1 MKLNLTAVILFM
13 LVACGGEKKEKDPG
27 KDDDPIGGEE
37 KIIDSFRCEANLPS
51 EGKDGKP
58 DERRGFK
65 VEVTTFVY
73 DGGSAASTLVTEYT
87 FAQGVAPYVETAS
100 RVFSKND
107 KIMQLETDLLA
118 VKIRKNE
125 RMGVIYKKYDPGVS
139 ELLDCK

>member
-1 MKLNLTAVILFM
+1 MRLKLIAACLLTMA
-13 LVACGGEKKEKDPG
+13 ACGKEKSEEGPG
-27 KDDDPIGGEE
+27 KGDDPIGGEE
-37 KIIDSFRCEANLPS
+37 HMIDSFKCQVSLPS
-51 EGKDGKP
+51 KGKNGKP

-87 FAQGVAPYVETAS
+87 FSQGAAPYIETAS

-107 KIMQLETDLLA
+107 KIIQLETDLLA

-125 RMGVIYKKYDPGVS
+125 RMGIVYKKYDPGVS